1 MNTTKPEPSWLD
13 ADEWQ
18 GDNGLLG
25 NRRGLEILRDAIDQV
40 LVKPEEVVVIPIDDG
55 SIRVLKLCDPPPPP
69 APTRF
74 RDKLILAIIIAIL
87 IGIPLLALFGL
98 HQLIKLLSS

>member
-1 MNTTKPEPSWLD
+1 MNASKQDPSWLE
-13 ADEWQ
+13 ADEWE

-74 RDKLILAIIIAIL
+74 QDKLILGIFIAIL

-98 HQLIKLLSS
+98 HQLIQLLTS